1 MSYITYEM
9 SYITSHM
16 LYMTYNTNIFIN
28 TTCLFKFLY
37 IPFDISM
44 TLLWKILLG
53 IFLIGRLSQ
62 SQDLLEGNI
71 EQTALGEGTEGAEDV
86 EEPEGPETDVSQ
98 PDHRQ
103 PCAMW
108 MGGVPGTPG
117 YSGKPGRD
125 GRDGRGGPRGEKGD
139 KG

>member
-1 MSYITYEM
+1 
-9 SYITSHM
+9 
-16 LYMTYNTNIFIN
+16 MTYYTNIFIN
-28 TTCLFKFLY
+28 ITCLFQFLD

-44 TLLWKILLG
+44 MLLWRILLG

-62 SQDLLEGNI
+62 SQDLQEENI
-71 EQTALGEGTEGAEDV
+71 EQTALDEVTEGGEDV

-103 PCAMW
+103 SCAMW

-117 YSGKPGRD
+117 HSGKPGRD
-125 GRDGRGGPRGEKGD
+125 GRDGCDGPRGEKGD

>member
-1 MSYITYEM
+1 MDIS
-9 SYITSHM
+9 
-16 LYMTYNTNIFIN
+16 
-28 TTCLFKFLY
+28 
-37 IPFDISM
+37 FDISM

-53 IFLIGRLSQ
+53 IFLTGRLSQ
-62 SQDLLEGNI
+62 SQDLPEENI
-71 EQTALGEGTEGAEDV
+71 EQTVLNEGTEGGVDM
-86 EEPEGPETDVSQ
+86 EEPEGPGTDISQ

-117 YSGKPGRD
+117 HSGKPGKDGRD
-125 GRDGRGGPRGEKGD
+125 GRDGPRGEKGD